1 MHLKTAS
8 IPNFICLIS
17 EKSLTLLYSLRLHL
31 SNQAGSRA
39 RQRLPRKRASS
50 IQTLETALWTNTSIN
65 MMMCDGSFSASSG
78 MFLLPFDTNEYHN
91 NNLCVKSHSYLAF
104 VVISHLCYG
113 SRKYLISSRARR
125 RNPLGI
131 VGDRKLVG
139 GSFQSST
146 DQVISGRL

>member
-1 MHLKTAS
+1 METAS

-31 SNQAGSRA
+31 SSQAGSRA
-39 RQRLPRKRASS
+39 HQRIPRKRTSS
-50 IQTLETALWTNTSIN
+50 IQTLETALWITTSTS
-65 MMMCDGSFSASSG
+65 MMMCGGSFSASSG
-78 MFLLPFDTNEYHN
+78 MFLLPFDMNEYHN
-91 NNLCVKSHSYLAF
+91 NIVCAKSHSYHAF

-113 SRKYLISSRARR
+113 SRKYLIPSRARR
-125 RNPLGI
+125 WDPLGI

-146 DQVISGRL
+146 DQVVTGRL